1 MYILV
6 SGATGQL
13 GYEVCRELTERG
25 IKTMGFGSKDCDIC
39 SREAVEQLF
48 EREKPDVL
56 IHCAAYTGVDK
67 AEEDAERCWRVNAE
81 GTGNL
86 ALACR
91 KQGVKMLYVSTD
103 YVFPGRGE
111 DYYEPEDGCLP
122 LGNYGRSKR
131 AGELAVQMFLEKYFI
146 VRTSW
151 VFGRHGSNFVKTM
164 LRLAGT
170 QDTLRVVDDQTG
182 GPTYAP
188 DLASL
193 LCDMA
198 ETEKYGIYHAANQG
212 VCSWAEFAREIF
224 RLAGKQVKVE
234 PVTTAQYGAAAP
246 RPLNSRLSP
255 KKLVEN
261 GFRPLP
267 PWQDALER
275 YLKDTECEQLL

>member
-111 DYYEPEDGCLP
+111 DYYEPEITGD
-122 LGNYGRSKR
+122 RS
-131 AGELAVQMFLEKYFI
+131 AQ
-146 VRTSW
+146 
-151 VFGRHGSNFVKTM
+151 
-164 LRLAGT
+164 
-170 QDTLRVVDDQTG
+170 
-182 GPTYAP
+182 
-188 DLASL
+188 ASL
-193 LCDMA
+193 RSRCFWKNISLSARPGCSGG
-198 ETEKYGIYHAANQG
+198 TAAT
-212 VCSWAEFAREIF
+212 
-224 RLAGKQVKVE
+224 L
-234 PVTTAQYGAAAP
+234 
-246 RPLNSRLSP
+246 
-255 KKLVEN
+255 
-261 GFRPLP
+261 
-267 PWQDALER
+267 
-275 YLKDTECEQLL
+275 